1 MSIDEQREAAKLGAF
16 IEHAYIGVY
25 LGPQS
30 SVPRFQSWRGAS
42 VEQMAAAIKAV
53 GAERSI
59 LASDMGAAPLDL
71 PINGFVAFVK
81 RLGELG
87 ASDAQLDE
95 MTRKN
100 PSALLGI

>member
-1 MSIDEQREAAKLGAF
+1 MSIDEQREAARLGAF

-30 SVPRFQSWRGAS
+30 SVRAFSRGGRQRRADGS
-42 VEQMAAAIKAV
+42 AIKAV

-59 LASDMGAAPLDL
+59 LASDMGAAPLDV
-71 PINGFVAFVK
+71 PISGFVAFVK

-87 ASDAQLDE
+87 VTDAQLDE

-100 PSALLGI
+100 LGAPRI